1 MGALHAGHA
10 RLIETSVRENPTTAV
25 SIFVNPTQF
34 NDPADFN
41 RYPRT
46 LDADLALCESMGAD
60 IVFTPSPE
68 EIYPR
73 PQQAF
78 VEVARVTEHLEGKF
92 RPGHFRGVST
102 VVMKLLQIFEP
113 TRVYF
118 GEKDAQQLAMI
129 RVMVSDLNVPVEV
142 CAVPTVREPDGLA
155 MSSRNRLLDANSRA
169 AGPVLYKA
177 LQLAASRVAEG
188 AAGSAAIRSEALAM
202 LADPR
207 IRVEYFEVADPVWM
221 EPVQR
226 IDGPVRIAVAAQVGG
241 VRLIDNVL
249 ATPGQ
254 S

>member
-10 RLIETSVRENPTTAV
+10 RLIETCVRENPATAV
-25 SIFVNPTQF
+25 SIFVNPAQF
-34 NDPADFN
+34 NDPSDFN

-46 LDADLALCESMGAD
+46 LEADLALCESLGTD
-60 IVFTPSPE
+60 IVFTPPPE
-68 EIYPR
+68 EMYPR

-78 VEVARVTEHLEGKF
+78 VDVARVTEHLEGKF

-129 RVMVSDLNVPVEV
+129 RVMVNDLNVPVEV
-142 CAVPTVREPDGLA
+142 VAVPTVREPDGLA

-169 AGPVLYKA
+169 AAPLLYKA

-188 AAGSAAIRSEALAM
+188 VADVATIRREALAM
-202 LADPR
+202 LADPC
-207 IRVEYFEVADPVWM
+207 IRVEYFEIADPIWM

-226 IDGPVRIAVAAQVGG
+226 IDGPVRVAIAAHLGS

-249 ATPGQ
+249 AD
-254 S
+254 